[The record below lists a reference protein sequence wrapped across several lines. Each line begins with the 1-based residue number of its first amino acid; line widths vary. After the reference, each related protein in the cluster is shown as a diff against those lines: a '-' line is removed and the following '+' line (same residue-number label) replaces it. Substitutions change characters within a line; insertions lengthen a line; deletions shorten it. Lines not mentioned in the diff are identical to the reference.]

1 VARVVE
7 SAEKRGLTID
17 TEVENTAI
25 VTDALLWITVL
36 NNLLGNAFT
45 HAPKGAHVLVEAS
58 PDCLAVS
65 NEAPEL
71 EAEDIPHLFERFW
84 RKSEAR
90 SEKGHAGLGLAV
102 VAACTE
108 RLSEIYRATL

>member
-1 VARVVE
+1 MAWVVE

-17 TEVENTAI
+17 TEVENTPI
-25 VTDALLWITVL
+25 VTDPLLWTAVL
-36 NNLLGNAFT
+36 NNLLGNAVT
-45 HAPKGAHVLVEAS
+45 HAPKGAHGLVEAS
-58 PDCLAVS
+58 PDCLTVS

-90 SEKGHAGLGLAV
+90 SEKGPPV
-102 VAACTE
+102 
-108 RLSEIYRATL
+108 

>member
-25 VTDALLWITVL
+25 VTDPLLWTAVL
-36 NNLLGNAFT
+36 NNLLGNAVT
-45 HAPKGAHVLVEAS
+45 HAPK
-58 PDCLAVS
+58 
-65 NEAPEL
+65 EAPEL

-90 SEKGHAGLGLAV
+90 SEKGPPV
-102 VAACTE
+102 
-108 RLSEIYRATL
+108 